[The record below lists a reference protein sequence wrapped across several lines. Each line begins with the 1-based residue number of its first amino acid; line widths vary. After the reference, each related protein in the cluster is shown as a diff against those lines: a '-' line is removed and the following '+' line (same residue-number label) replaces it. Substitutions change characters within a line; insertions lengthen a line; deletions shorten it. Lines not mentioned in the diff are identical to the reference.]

1 MVNHLVTILGESLD
15 QIVFQLEAGV
25 VAADVYAHGSTIPDR
40 AG

>member
-1 MVNHLVTILGESLD
+1 MINYLMPVLGQSSD
-15 QIVFQLEAGV
+15 QVVLQLESGV